1 MKSAASSRVP
11 DAASAIAS
19 LPLRGGKRLVRLQL
33 IACLAT
39 VSAAHFMDLGPEAES
54 IMLILV
60 ASMLSVI
67 LTTPIV
73 IKVAFLLGAVD
84 HPDARRIHSTPTP
97 RIGGVAVG
105 FGVLIAL
112 VLTSYR
118 FMPNIQAMLIGSFV
132 MLLVG
137 VMDDIRQM
145 RASLKLSMQLIAC
158 ALVIASG
165 IHISFLPPTGWGTIG
180 RWLITAIWIIGIT
193 NAINF
198 LDGMDGLVSGL
209 VASTGLVYL
218 ILSLFLGSNILSYT
232 SAALIGAT
240 LGFLGYNLKPARVF
254 LGDGGSTFL
263 GFFVAVLSVQGSWAE
278 DNPLVS
284 FCIPLLVL
292 SVPIY
297 DMIFTTVARILR
309 GDVYSFKTWIEYT
322 GKDHLHHRME
332 ALGLTRGYVVT
343 LICFLNLAVGIGA
356 VALLKA
362 PTHIGIALVVQA
374 ICIYAIIAILEIMGR
389 KKQTT

>member
-1 MKSAASSRVP
+1 V
-11 DAASAIAS
+11 I
-19 LPLRGGKRLVRLQL
+19 
-33 IACLAT
+33 LAT
-39 VSAAHFMDLGPEAES
+39 P
-54 IMLILV
+54 
-60 ASMLSVI
+60 
-67 LTTPIV
+67 PV
-73 IKVAFLLGAVD
+73 IKAAFLLGAVD
-84 HPDARRIHSTPTP
+84 HPDARRIHSVPTP

-105 FGVLIAL
+105 FGVLVAL

-137 VMDDIRQM
+137 VMDDIRHM
-145 RASLKLSMQLIAC
+145 RAGLKLVMQLIAC

-165 IHISFLPPTGWGTIG
+165 IQISFLPPTGWGIVG
-180 RWLITAIWIIGIT
+180 RWVITALWIIGIT

-209 VASTGLVYL
+209 IAGTGLVYL
-218 ILSLFLGSNILSYT
+218 ILSLLLGSNILSYT

-263 GFFVAVLSVQGSWAE
+263 GFFIAVLSVQGSWAKE
-278 DNPLVS
+278 NPLVS

-297 DMIFTTVARILR
+297 DMVFTTVARILR
-309 GDVYSFKTWIEYT
+309 GDVYSFRTWIEYT
-322 GKDHLHHRME
+322 GKDHLHHRLE
-332 ALGLTRGYVVT
+332 ALGLARGYVVS
-343 LICFLNLAVGIGA
+343 LIGFLNLAVGIGA
-356 VALLKA
+356 VALLQA
-362 PTHIGIALVVQA
+362 PTHIGIALVFQA

-389 KKQTT
+389 KKQKTGETHLIDRQEG